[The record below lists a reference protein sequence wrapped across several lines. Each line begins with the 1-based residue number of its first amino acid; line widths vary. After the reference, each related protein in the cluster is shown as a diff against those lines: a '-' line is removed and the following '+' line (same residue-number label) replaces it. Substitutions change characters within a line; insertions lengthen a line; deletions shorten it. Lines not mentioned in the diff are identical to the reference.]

1 MKLHQ
6 LTVTVVLIGLVSL
19 VNSKEVMAEGIFST
33 WFGTTSASL
42 SDTTNRRNKPTFG
55 ASLGSFGTI
64 AGFEVDLG
72 LMPNFFGDAE
82 VVGSNNLMTFTAN
95 LLVGPSLGRV
105 RPYGIVG
112 AGLLRTSDA
121 GINDQPN
128 VRSNNIGINAGGG
141 AIAYLTDSIGIRGDI
156 RMFRSTGD
164 NEESFVDVLDLELG
178 SFSFW
183 RIYIGLSMRF

>member
-6 LTVTVVLIGLVSL
+6 LTVAVALVSL
-19 VNSKEVMAEGIFST
+19 VSLVSSEQVMAEGVFST

-42 SDTTNRRNKPTFG
+42 SDAAGRRNKPTFG

-82 VVGSNNLMTFTAN
+82 VVGSNNLMTFAAN

-105 RPYGIVG
+105 RPYGVFG

-128 VRSNNIGINAGGG
+128 VRSNNMGINAGGG

-156 RMFRSTGD
+156 RIFRNTGD
-164 NEESFVDVLDLELG
+164 DEDSFVDVLDLEFG

>member
-1 MKLHQ
+1 MKLCQ
-6 LTVTVVLIGLVSL
+6 LTVTVSLISLVLLVSSEK
-19 VNSKEVMAEGIFST
+19 VAAESIFSA
-33 WFGTTSASL
+33 WFGNTSVSL
-42 SDTTNRRNKPTFG
+42 SDAANRRNKPAFG

-82 VVGSNNLMTFTAN
+82 VVGSNNLMTVMGNF
-95 LLVGPSLGRV
+95 LVGPNLGRV
-105 RPYGIVG
+105 RPYGVVG

-141 AIAYLTDSIGIRGDI
+141 AIAYLTDSIGIRGDV
-156 RMFRSTGD
+156 RVFHSTGD
-164 NEESFVDVLDLELG
+164 DEESFVDVLDLELG

-183 RIYIGLSMRF
+183 RICIGLSMRF